1 MEEIMEIVN
10 EYNKLHEQYQFLNI
24 SNPMPEH
31 WADLTAEEIR
41 GMVSDAQWLADV
53 AQKFADKLSEMEAAI
68 TPVGTHYRENEV
80 NTIDGYKAQGFTVE
94 EAPKAQMYDILWNK
108 WVNGYATANEVAQM
122 EAIAE
127 ELGL

>member
-1 MEEIMEIVN
+1 MEKIIEIIN
-10 EYNKLHEQYQFLNI
+10 EYNKLHEQYKHLGI
-24 SNPMPEH
+24 SEPMPEY

-41 GMVSDAQWLADV
+41 GMVSDAQWLAGV
-53 AQKFADKLSEMEAAI
+53 AQKFADKLSELEASI
-68 TPVGTHYRENEV
+68 TPAGTHYHENEV
-80 NTIDGYKAQGFTVE
+80 NTIDGYMAQGFSAE
-94 EAPKAQMYDILWNK
+94 EASKAQMYDILWNK